1 MLKVYTYKACSTCR
15 NTTTW
20 LRAQGIDFEE
30 LPIRET
36 PPTMSEL
43 QIMLNAYEG
52 QMRSI
57 LNTSGM
63 DYRAIGLKD
72 KLDGMEPDAVL
83 HLLTENGNLIKR
95 PFAID
100 AEHGLFLVGFR
111 EEKWKQ
117 AFAVK

>member
-1 MLKVYTYKACSTCR
+1 MLKIHTYKTCSTCK
-15 NTTTW
+15 NATTW

-36 PPTMSEL
+36 PPTMREL

-52 QMRSI
+52 KIRTI
-57 LNTSGM
+57 LNTSGL
-63 DYRAIGLKD
+63 DYRALGLKD
-72 KLDGMEPDAVL
+72 KLDGMNADAVL
-83 HLLTENGNLIKR
+83 ILLTENGNLIKR

-100 AEHGLFLVGFR
+100 EERRLFLVGFR

-117 AFAVK
+117 AFA

>member
-1 MLKVYTYKACSTCR
+1 MLKIYTYKACSTCR
-15 NTTTW
+15 NATNW

-36 PPTMSEL
+36 PPTMCEL

-52 QMRSI
+52 KIRTI
-57 LNTSGM
+57 LNTSGL
-63 DYRAIGLKD
+63 DYRALGLKD
-72 KLDGMEPDAVL
+72 KLDGMNADAVL
-83 HLLTENGNLIKR
+83 ILLSENGNLIKR

-100 AEHGLFLVGFR
+100 EERRLFLVGFR

-117 AFAVK
+117 AFA